1 MGSGADR
8 PSAVARRTTREW
20 WKEAGEGQRNEAPL
34 AAQGLHPCL
43 GKAWRAR
50 HGEAMDCHNLV
61 ERAKQLKNVNEHK
74 CQIYGD
80 TVGFL
85 ATGDIFLRATNVPSL
100 CVGHAMSMSAKRGI
114 NVVLNAKLDTR
125 GTKEA
130 LKFGEMRRMELIWTM
145 N

>member
-1 MGSGADR
+1 M
-8 PSAVARRTTREW
+8 
-20 WKEAGEGQRNEAPL
+20 Q
-34 AAQGLHPCL
+34 
-43 GKAWRAR
+43 
-50 HGEAMDCHNLV
+50 
-61 ERAKQLKNVNEHK
+61 AKQLKNVNEHK

-125 GTKEA
+125 GTKVCF
-130 LKFGEMRRMELIWTM
+130 LCTY
-145 N
+145 

>member
-1 MGSGADR
+1 MRRNPMGSGADR

-61 ERAKQLKNVNEHK
+61 ER
-74 CQIYGD
+74 
-80 TVGFL
+80 
-85 ATGDIFLRATNVPSL
+85 
-100 CVGHAMSMSAKRGI
+100 
-114 NVVLNAKLDTR
+114 
-125 GTKEA
+125 
-130 LKFGEMRRMELIWTM
+130 GED
-145 N
+145 

>member
-8 PSAVARRTTREW
+8 PSAVAWRTTREW

-61 ERAKQLKNVNEHK
+61 ERVHFPKALLHYYFFASSSLLATEIRVLSF
-74 CQIYGD
+74 
-80 TVGFL
+80 FL
-85 ATGDIFLRATNVPSL
+85 ASYG
-100 CVGHAMSMSAKRGI
+100 
-114 NVVLNAKLDTR
+114 
-125 GTKEA
+125 
-130 LKFGEMRRMELIWTM
+130 
-145 N
+145 